1 VRLHADA
8 QEPSMSIVEARHA
21 STIFGTDE
29 NRHVAFED
37 TLFEVEA
44 DAFVCIVASSGGPI
58 DQRGERGDQET

>member
-1 VRLHADA
+1 
-8 QEPSMSIVEARHA
+8 MSIVEARHA

-37 TLFEVEA
+37 TSFEIEA
-44 DAFVCIVASSGGPI
+44 GAFVASSGGPI